1 MPMGRA
7 ASFSRKE
14 TAAIPSRIAERTTM
28 TWKGVA
34 HRNPDDAA
42 GRKIES
48 GQPARHVV
56 DNDSQAGDMR

>member
-28 TWKGVA
+28 TWKRGSPTA
-34 HRNPDDAA
+34 IPTMLPGGKLKAA
-42 GRKIES
+42 SLRDTLWI
-48 GQPARHVV
+48 AF
-56 DNDSQAGDMR
+56 